1 VAAEKKRRGKL
12 GVLAGG
18 GDLPGL
24 LVEACKAMEREVFV
38 VAFKGFAQEEH
49 LTDTDHAWTDLAA
62 VGKTLDHLHKAACE
76 QVVLAGSVGRPSI
89 ASLWPDLRGARLLPR
104 VIKAGGD
111 DAALKVIIAELE
123 SEGFEVVG
131 ADDILGDLLAPSGTI
146 GSRLPSRDQTLD
158 IERGIEAAMALGR
171 ADVGQA
177 VVVQQGVVLG
187 VEAAE
192 GTDALVARCGTL
204 RLEGAGGVLVK
215 LKKPGQERRADLP
228 TIGVATVKAVAK
240 AGLAGLAV
248 EAGGTLV
255 LGMDQVAVQADDLG
269 VFAYGIPSHRLT

>member
-1 VAAEKKRRGKL
+1 MAAENKRQGKL
-12 GVLAGG
+12 GILAGG

-24 LVEACKAMEREVFV
+24 LIKACQATEREVFV
-38 VAFKGFAQEEH
+38 VAFKGFAREEH
-49 LTDTDHAWTDLAA
+49 LTDTDHVWTDLAA
-62 VGKTLDHLHKAACE
+62 VGKTLGHLHKAACE
-76 QVVLAGSVGRPSI
+76 QVVLAGPVGRPSI
-89 ASLWPDLRGARLLPR
+89 ASLRPDVRGARLLPR

-111 DAALKVIIAELE
+111 DAALRVIIAELE
-123 SEGFEVVG
+123 SEGFGVLG

-146 GSRLPSRDQTLD
+146 GSQLPSHNQTLD
-158 IERGIEAAMALGR
+158 IDRGIEAAMALGR

-192 GTDALVARCGTL
+192 GTDALIARCGAL
-204 RLEGAGGVLVK
+204 RMDGPGGVLVK

-228 TIGVATVKAVAK
+228 TIGVATIRAVAN

-255 LGMDQVAVQADDLG
+255 LGMAQVAVQADELG
-269 VFAYGIPSHRLT
+269 IFAYGIPSHRLT

>member
-1 VAAEKKRRGKL
+1 MTADLPQGKL
-12 GVLAGG
+12 GILAGG

-24 LVEACKAMEREVFV
+24 LIDACQATNREVFV
-38 VAFKGFAQEEH
+38 VAFKGFAKEGYLENVA
-49 LTDTDHAWTDLAA
+49 HAWTDLAA
-62 VGKTLDHLHKAACE
+62 VGKTLGQLHKAECE
-76 QVVLAGSVGRPSI
+76 QVVLAGPVGRPSL
-89 ASLWPDLRGARLLPR
+89 ASLRPDLRGARLLPR

-123 SEGFEVVG
+123 TEGFEVVG
-131 ADDILGDLLAPSGTI
+131 ADDILSDLLAPPGAI
-146 GSRLPSRDQTLD
+146 GIMLPDHEQTVD
-158 IERGIEAAMALGR
+158 IDRGIDAAMALGR

-192 GTDALVARCGTL
+192 GTDALIARCGTL
-204 RLEGAGGVLVK
+204 RMDGRGGVLVK

-228 TIGVATVKAVAK
+228 TIGPATISAVSD
-240 AGLAGLAV
+240 AGLSGLAV

-255 LGMDQVAVQADDLG
+255 LGSEQVAAKADERG
-269 VFAYGIPSHRLT
+269 VFVYGIPSHRLT

>member
-1 VAAEKKRRGKL
+1 MAAEKKPRGKL
-12 GVLAGG
+12 GILAGG

-24 LVEACKAMEREVFV
+24 LIKACEAMEREVFV
-38 VAFKGFAQEEH
+38 VAFTGFAREEH
-49 LTDTDHAWTDLAA
+49 LKDTDHAWTDLAA
-62 VGKTLDHLHKAACE
+62 VGRTLGHLHKAGCE
-76 QVVLAGSVGRPSI
+76 QVVLAGPVGRPSI
-89 ASLWPDLRGARLLPR
+89 ASLRPDLRGARLLPR
-104 VIKAGGD
+104 VMKAGGD

-123 SEGFEVVG
+123 SEGFGVLG

-146 GSRLPSRDQTLD
+146 GSMLPSHDQTLD
-158 IERGIEAAMALGR
+158 IDRGIEAAIALGR

-192 GTDALVARCGTL
+192 GTDVLIARCSAL
-204 RLEGAGGVLVK
+204 RMDGPRGVLVK

-255 LGMDQVAVQADDLG
+255 LGLDQVAVQADELG
-269 VFAYGIPSHRLT
+269 IFAYGIPSHRLT

>member
-1 VAAEKKRRGKL
+1 VAANTRPGKL
-12 GVLAGG
+12 GILAGG
-18 GDLPGL
+18 GDLLGL
-24 LVEACKAMEREVFV
+24 LISACQATNREVFV
-38 VAFKGFAQEEH
+38 VAFKGFANEDN
-49 LTDTDHAWTDLAA
+49 LSDVSHAWTDLAA
-62 VGKTLDHLHKAACE
+62 VGKTLSHLHKAKCQ
-76 QVVLAGSVGRPSI
+76 QVVLAGPVGRPSLT
-89 ASLWPDLRGARLLPR
+89 SLRPDLRGARLLPR

-123 SEGFEVVG
+123 TEGFEVLG
-131 ADDILGDLLAPSGTI
+131 ADDILSHLLAPPGAMGI
-146 GSRLPSRDQTLD
+146 MLPDHEETMD
-158 IERGIEAAMALGR
+158 IDRGIGAAMALGQ

-192 GTDALVARCGTL
+192 GTDALIARCSAL
-204 RLEGAGGVLVK
+204 RMEGRGGVLVK

-228 TIGVATVKAVAK
+228 TIGTATISAVSD

-255 LGMDQVAVQADDLG
+255 LGLEKVAAEADERG
-269 VFAYGIPSHRLT
+269 VFVYGIPSHRLT